1 MRHSRLRGVTMYA
14 VLGKCPVCGEDM
26 NVTRLHC
33 RSCDSTLDGH
43 FNLGRFYH
51 LSPEQL
57 QFAETF
63 IRCQGKLNRVQAE
76 VGLSYPTVR
85 SRLHEVILA
94 LGYEVGEDTV
104 LSPEQRK
111 TILDDLAA
119 GKIGSDEAVGLL
131 QGV

>member
-131 QGV
+131 QGA

>member
-1 MRHSRLRGVTMYA
+1 MYA